1 MEIFNDEGDKARR
14 RTKIGGLLNFTKK
27 TGNEKQT
34 PENIRKQKE
43 EKEQAELCE
52 KTRCC
57 GQSNI
62 MDHAYFLLCPGRNR
76 DIPTRHTDGSPTGN
90 QRL

>member
-1 MEIFNDEGDKARR
+1 MEIFNDEGDKAWR

-57 GQSNI
+57 VWAEQ
-62 MDHAYFLLCPGRNR
+62 YY
-76 DIPTRHTDGSPTGN
+76 GSCLFSSLSGA
-90 QRL
+90 

>member
-1 MEIFNDEGDKARR
+1 MEKNKNR
-14 RTKIGGLLNFTKK
+14 RTFEFYKK

-43 EKEQAELCE
+43 EKERAELCE

-57 GQSNI
+57 VWAEQ
-62 MDHAYFLLCPGRNR
+62 YY
-76 DIPTRHTDGSPTGN
+76 GSCLFSSLSGA
-90 QRL
+90 

>member
-1 MEIFNDEGDKARR
+1 MEKNKNR
-14 RTKIGGLLNFTKK
+14 RTFEFYKK

-43 EKEQAELCE
+43 EKNRRNFA
-52 KTRCC
+52 KKHVVVC